1 MLTAKKV
8 KEYAKK
14 CGADIVGIGS
24 MDRFE
29 GAPKE
34 MDPRY
39 IFPEAKA
46 IIGFGFRIPRGCFR
60 GIEEGT
66 YFAAY
71 PSMGYAGIN
80 LVYAPSVLR
89 EVVCMIENEGYE
101 AVPIQNMVIQ
111 SSVDILQG
119 KKRNISVP
127 VAPGKPA
134 PDILLHFRIA
144 AVACGMGEIGYSK
157 MFLSPEFGPRQRLVF
172 MLTDAPLEP
181 DPIFEGNL
189 CDRCMNCVKEC
200 SGKAISKTKT
210 IKIKVAEK
218 EIEWGELNEERC
230 LLAYTGGA
238 RKTSPFLPSDF
249 KDIDFDKIERDSGG
263 YSIAGTQELY
273 YKTPYNAASV
283 NIFHHLVATEGAK
296 GCIRACMI
304 HLEEQGKLKN
314 KFKKPFR
321 KKKLWSLGGINKEL
335 GKDVGMDLS

>member
-119 KKRNISVP
+119 KKEISACLLRQENPRLTYCSTSASLQLPAVWAKSATAKCFYRRNSD
-127 VAPGKPA
+127 
-134 PDILLHFRIA
+134 PDSDSFLCLLTH
-144 AVACGMGEIGYSK
+144 
-157 MFLSPEFGPRQRLVF
+157 RLNQTRY
-172 MLTDAPLEP
+172 L
-181 DPIFEGNL
+181 
-189 CDRCMNCVKEC
+189 
-200 SGKAISKTKT
+200 
-210 IKIKVAEK
+210 K
-218 EIEWGELNEERC
+218 EIS
-230 LLAYTGGA
+230 ATG
-238 RKTSPFLPSDF
+238 
-249 KDIDFDKIERDSGG
+249 
-263 YSIAGTQELY
+263 
-273 YKTPYNAASV
+273 V
-283 NIFHHLVATEGAK
+283 
-296 GCIRACMI
+296 
-304 HLEEQGKLKN
+304 
-314 KFKKPFR
+314 
-321 KKKLWSLGGINKEL
+321 
-335 GKDVGMDLS
+335 